1 MPAGESFYITTPIY
15 YPSDVPHIGHGYTSV
30 ATDTLARW
38 HRQAGDDTWMLTGT
52 DEHGQKML
60 RAAAANGVTPQQW
73 VDKLV
78 SESWF
83 PLLETLDVAND
94 DFIRT
99 TQERHEKNVQVFFQR
114 LYDAGYIY
122 AGEYEALYCV
132 GCEEFKPESEI
143 VDGTGPFEGLK
154 VCAIHSKP
162 LELLQEKNYFFKLS
176 EFGDRLLELY
186 KTEPDFVRPHSAR
199 NEVVSFVSQGLKDLS
214 ISRST
219 FDWGIPLPW
228 DESHVIYVWVD
239 ALLNYVTAVG
249 YGASTGSAAEGGSA
263 AEDGAAGGGGSAG
276 DGGSA
281 GGDGDGEFARRWPA
295 YHVVGKDILRF
306 HAVIWPALLMAA
318 GLDVPKGVF
327 AHGWLLV
334 GGEKMS
340 KSKLT
345 GIAPTEITDVFGS
358 DAYRYYF
365 LSAIAFGQDG
375 SFSWEDLSARY
386 QAELANG
393 FGNLASRTIA
403 MIEKYFDGVVP
414 EADEY
419 TEQDLAIQKIV
430 ADAATAADAA
440 IEQFRI
446 DEAISAIWTI
456 VDALNGYITENEPWA
471 LARDEARRGRLATVL
486 YTCAEGLRALA
497 VLLSPVMPQ
506 STQKLWSALGAAETL
521 GGLPDQPIRE
531 AGAWGGLR
539 PGTAV
544 STLTPLF
551 PRVEQS

>member
-1 MPAGESFYITTPIY
+1 VTSGRSFYITTPIY
-15 YPSDVPHIGHGYTSV
+15 YPSDLPHIGHGYTTV
-30 ATDTLARW
+30 AVDTLARW

-60 RAAAANGVTPQQW
+60 RAAAANGVTPQEW

-78 SESWF
+78 TESWF

-99 TQERHEKNVQVFFQR
+99 TQPRHEERVQQFVKALFDQ
-114 LYDAGYIY
+114 GYIY

-132 GCEEFKPESEI
+132 GCEEFKPEAEI

-176 EFGDRLLELY
+176 EFQDRLLELY
-186 KTEPDFVRPHSAR
+186 KTEPDFVRPESAR
-199 NEVVSFVSQGLKDLS
+199 NEVVSFVRSGLKDLS
-214 ISRST
+214 ISRSA
-219 FDWGIPLPW
+219 FDWGITVPW
-228 DESHVIYVWVD
+228 DPSHVIYVWVD
-239 ALLNYVTAVG
+239 ALLNYATAVG
-249 YGASTGSAAEGGSA
+249 YGTDPETGEITA
-263 AEDGAAGGGGSAG
+263 
-276 DGGSA
+276 
-281 GGDGDGEFARRWPA
+281 EFARRWPA

-306 HAVIWPALLMAA
+306 HAVIWPAMLMAA
-318 GLDVPKGVF
+318 GLDVPRGVF

-358 DAYRYYF
+358 DAYRFYF

-403 MIEKYFDGVVP
+403 MISKYFDGVVP
-414 EADEY
+414 EPGAY
-419 TEQDLAIQKIV
+419 TDSDLTIQKIV
-430 ADAATAADAA
+430 ADAAANADAA
-440 IEQFRI
+440 VERFRI
-446 DEAISAIWTI
+446 DEAIAAIWTI

-471 LARDEARRGRLATVL
+471 LAKDEATRERLGTVL
-486 YTCAEGLRALA
+486 YTAAEGLRALA
-497 VLLSPVMPQ
+497 VLLSPVMPA
-506 STQKLWSALGAAETL
+506 STEKLWFALGASESL
-521 GGLPDQPIRE
+521 GDLHDQRLRE
-531 AGAWGGLR
+531 AGAWGVLR
-539 PGTAV
+539 PGSSVNAL
-544 STLTPLF
+544 SPLF
-551 PRVEQS
+551 PRVEQA

>member
-1 MPAGESFYITTPIY
+1 MPAGDSFYITTPIY

-30 ATDTLARW
+30 AVDTLARW
-38 HRQAGDDTWMLTGT
+38 HRQSGDDTWMLTGT

-60 RAAAANGVTPQQW
+60 RAAAANGVTPQEW
-73 VDKLV
+73 VDRLV
-78 SESWF
+78 AESWN
-83 PLLETLDVAND
+83 PLLETLDIAND

-176 EFGDRLLELY
+176 EFSDRLLELY
-186 KTEPDFVRPHSAR
+186 RDRPDFIRPASAR

-249 YGASTGSAAEGGSA
+249 YGAEG
-263 AEDGAAGGGGSAG
+263 EGAH
-276 DGGSA
+276 DF
-281 GGDGDGEFARRWPA
+281 ERRWPA

-318 GLDVPKGVF
+318 GLEVPKGVF

-358 DAYRYYF
+358 DAYRFYF

-414 EADEY
+414 EPAEY
-419 TEQDLAIQKIV
+419 SEADLAIQQIV
-430 ADAATAADAA
+430 AEASTKADAA

-446 DEAISAIWTI
+446 DEAIDAIWNI
-456 VDALNGYITENEPWA
+456 VEELNGYITDNEPWA
-471 LARDEARRGRLATVL
+471 LARDEEQRERLGTVL
-486 YTCAEGLRALA
+486 YTCAEGLRALS

-506 STQKLWSALGAAETL
+506 ATGKLWAALGAAGAL
-521 GGLPDQPIRE
+521 GELTAQPIRD
-531 AGAWGGLR
+531 AGAWGIL
-539 PGTAV
+539 PAGTRV
-544 STLTPLF
+544 TTLAPLF
-551 PRVEQS
+551 PRIEPQS

>member
-1 MPAGESFYITTPIY
+1 MTSGRQSFYITTPIY
-15 YPSDVPHIGHGYTSV
+15 YPSDVPHIGHGYTTV
-30 ATDTLARW
+30 AVDTLARW

-52 DEHGQKML
+52 DEHGQKMM
-60 RAAAANGVTPQQW
+60 RAASANGVTPQEW

-78 SESWF
+78 TEAWF

-99 TQERHEKNVQVFFQR
+99 TQPRHEERVQQFVQAI
-114 LYDAGYIY
+114 YDRGYIY

-176 EFGDRLLELY
+176 EFQDKLLELY
-186 KTEPDFVRPHSAR
+186 SSVPDFVRPESAR
-199 NEVVSFVSQGLKDLS
+199 NEVVSFVKNGLKDLS
-214 ISRST
+214 ISRSA

-239 ALLNYVTAVG
+239 ALLNYATAIG
-249 YGASTGSAAEGGSA
+249 YGTDPE
-263 AEDGAAGGGGSAG
+263 
-276 DGGSA
+276 
-281 GGDGDGEFARRWPA
+281 EFARRWPA
-295 YHVVGKDILRF
+295 YHIVGKDILRF
-306 HAVIWPALLMAA
+306 HAVIWPAMLMAA
-318 GLDVPKGVF
+318 GLEVPRGVF

-358 DAYRYYF
+358 DAYRFYF

-393 FGNLASRTIA
+393 FGNLASRTTA
-403 MIEKYFDGVVP
+403 MVERYFEGVVP
-414 EADEY
+414 PAAEYSEAD
-419 TEQDLAIQKIV
+419 LHIQKTV
-430 ADAATAADAA
+430 ADAAAAADAA
-440 IEQFRI
+440 MERFRI
-446 DEAISAIWTI
+446 DEAISSIWTI
-456 VDALNGYITENEPWA
+456 VDALNLYITENEPWA
-471 LARDEARRGRLATVL
+471 LAKDEAQRTRLGTVL
-486 YTCAEGLRALA
+486 YTAAEGLRALA
-497 VLLSPVMPQ
+497 VLLSPVMPE
-506 STQKLWSALGAAETL
+506 STEKLWIALGAAESIGRL
-521 GGLPDQPIRE
+521 HDQPIRE
-531 AGAWGGLR
+531 AGAWGVLK
-539 PGTAV
+539 PGTSVNGLA
-544 STLTPLF
+544 PLF
-551 PRVEQS
+551 PRVEQSV

>member
-1 MPAGESFYITTPIY
+1 MTSGPSSFYITTPIY
-15 YPSDVPHIGHGYTSV
+15 YPSDVPHIGHGYTTV
-30 ATDTLARW
+30 AVDTLARW

-60 RAAAANGVTPQQW
+60 RAASANGVTPQQW

-83 PLLETLDVAND
+83 PLLKTLDVAND

-99 TQERHEKNVQVFFQR
+99 TQERHERNVQVFFQA
-114 LYDAGYIY
+114 LYDRGYIY

-132 GCEEFKPESEI
+132 GCEEFKPEAEI

-176 EFGDRLLELY
+176 EFQDNLLELY
-186 KTEPDFVRPHSAR
+186 KTDFIQPESAR
-199 NEVVSFVSQGLKDLS
+199 NEVVSFVKQGLKDLS
-214 ISRST
+214 VSRST
-219 FDWGIPLPW
+219 FDWGIKVPW
-228 DESHVIYVWVD
+228 DESHVIYVWID
-239 ALLNYVTAVG
+239 ALLNYATAVG
-249 YGASTGSAAEGGSA
+249 YGTDPEQF
-263 AEDGAAGGGGSAG
+263 E
-276 DGGSA
+276 
-281 GGDGDGEFARRWPA
+281 RRWPA

-306 HAVIWPALLMAA
+306 HAVIWPAMLMAA
-318 GLDVPKGVF
+318 GVDVPRGVF

-358 DAYRYYF
+358 DAYRFYF

-393 FGNLASRTIA
+393 FGNLASRTTA
-403 MIEKYFDGVVP
+403 MIERYFEGVVP
-414 EADEY
+414 PPAQYLEAD
-419 TEQDLAIQKIV
+419 LRIQKTV
-430 ADAATAADAA
+430 ADAAAAADAA
-440 IEQFRI
+440 IERFRI
-446 DEAISAIWTI
+446 DEAISSVWTI
-456 VDALNGYITENEPWA
+456 VDALNHYITENEPWA
-471 LARDEARRGRLATVL
+471 LAKDDAQRSRLGTVL
-486 YTCAEGLRALA
+486 YTAAEGLRALA
-497 VLLSPVMPQ
+497 VLLSPVMPE
-506 STQKLWSALGAAETL
+506 STEKLWIALGAAESL
-521 GGLPDQPIRE
+521 GRLHDQPIRE
-531 AGAWGGLR
+531 AGAWGALK
-539 PGTAV
+539 PGTSVNGLA
-544 STLTPLF
+544 PLF
-551 PRVEQS
+551 PRVEQPV

>member
-15 YPSDVPHIGHGYTSV
+15 YPSDVPHIGHGYTTV
-30 ATDTLARW
+30 AVDALARW
-38 HRQAGDDTWMLTGT
+38 HRQSGDDTWMLTGT

-60 RAAAANGVTPQQW
+60 RAAAANGVTPQEW

-78 SESWF
+78 AESWF

-99 TQERHEKNVQVFFQR
+99 TQSRHEERVQHFVQAI
-114 LYDAGYIY
+114 YDRGYIY

-132 GCEEFKPESEI
+132 GCEEFKPDSEI
-143 VDGTGPFEGLK
+143 VEGTGPFEGLK

-176 EFGDRLLELY
+176 EFAAPLLELY
-186 KTEPDFVRPHSAR
+186 SSQPDFVRPDSAR
-199 NEVVSFVSQGLKDLS
+199 NEVVSFVKQGLKDLS
-214 ISRST
+214 ISRSA
-219 FDWGIPLPW
+219 FDWGIKVPW
-228 DESHVIYVWVD
+228 DDTHVIYVWVD
-239 ALLNYVTAVG
+239 ALLNYATAVG
-249 YGASTGSAAEGGSA
+249 YSTDPE
-263 AEDGAAGGGGSAG
+263 
-276 DGGSA
+276 
-281 GGDGDGEFARRWPA
+281 EFARRWPA

-306 HAVIWPALLMAA
+306 HAVIWPAMLMAA
-318 GLDVPKGVF
+318 GLEVPKGVF

-358 DAYRYYF
+358 DAYRFYF

-403 MIEKYFDGVVP
+403 MVEKYFDGVIP
-414 EADEY
+414 APGAY
-419 TEQDLAIQKIV
+419 TEAELAIQRTV
-430 ADAATAADAA
+430 ADAVSAADAA
-440 IEQFRI
+440 VEQFRLS
-446 DEAISAIWTI
+446 DAIASIWTI

-471 LARDEARRGRLATVL
+471 LARDEEQRERLGTVL

-506 STQKLWSALGAAETL
+506 STGRLWDALGAASAL
-521 GGLPDQPIRE
+521 GVLQEQPIRE
-531 AGAWGGLR
+531 AGTWGIL
-539 PGTAV
+539 PSGTTVGA
-544 STLTPLF
+544 LEPLF
-551 PRVEQS
+551 PRVEQTV

>member
-1 MPAGESFYITTPIY
+1 MTSGPQSFYITTPIY

-30 ATDTLARW
+30 AVDTLARW

-78 SESWF
+78 SEAWF
-83 PLLETLDVAND
+83 PLLERLDVAND

-99 TQERHEKNVQVFFQR
+99 TQERHEKSVQVFFQA
-114 LYDAGYIY
+114 LYDRGYIY

-132 GCEEFKPESEI
+132 GCEEFKPEAEI

-176 EFGDRLLELY
+176 EFQDQLLALY
-186 KTEPDFVRPHSAR
+186 DAGFIQPESAR
-199 NEVVSFVSQGLKDLS
+199 NEVVSFVKQGLKDLS
-214 ISRST
+214 VSRST
-219 FDWGIPLPW
+219 FDWGIKVPW
-228 DESHVIYVWVD
+228 DESHVIYVWID
-239 ALLNYVTAVG
+239 ALLNYATAVG
-249 YGASTGSAAEGGSA
+249 YGSDPEQF
-263 AEDGAAGGGGSAG
+263 E
-276 DGGSA
+276 
-281 GGDGDGEFARRWPA
+281 RRWPA
-295 YHVVGKDILRF
+295 VHVVGKDILRF
-306 HAVIWPALLMAA
+306 HAVIWPAMLMAA
-318 GLDVPKGVF
+318 GVEVPRGVF

-358 DAYRYYF
+358 DAYRFYF

-393 FGNLASRTIA
+393 FGNLASRTTA
-403 MIEKYFDGVVP
+403 MIERYFEGIVP
-414 EADEY
+414 VPSAY
-419 TEQDLAIQKIV
+419 TEGDLAIQKTV
-430 ADAATAADAA
+430 ADAAAAADAA
-440 IEQFRI
+440 IERFRI
-446 DEAISAIWTI
+446 DEAISSIWTI
-456 VDALNGYITENEPWA
+456 VDALNLYITENEPWA
-471 LARDEARRGRLATVL
+471 LAKDDAQRERLGTVL
-486 YTCAEGLRALA
+486 YTAAEGLRALA
-497 VLLSPVMPQ
+497 VLLSPVMPK
-506 STQKLWSALGAAETL
+506 STEKLWVALGAAESL
-521 GGLPDQPIRE
+521 GRLVDQPIRE
-531 AGAWGGLR
+531 AGRWGVLVPGSSANGL
-539 PGTAV
+539 A
-544 STLTPLF
+544 PLF
-551 PRVEQS
+551 PRVEQSV

>member
-1 MPAGESFYITTPIY
+1 MTSGRQSFYITTPIY
-15 YPSDVPHIGHGYTSV
+15 YPSDVPHIGHGYTTV
-30 ATDTLARW
+30 AVDTLARW

-60 RAAAANGVTPQQW
+60 RAASANGVTPQQW

-78 SESWF
+78 TESWF
-83 PLLETLDVAND
+83 PLLQTLDVAND

-99 TQERHEKNVQVFFQR
+99 TQERHEERVKAFVQAI
-114 LYDAGYIY
+114 YDRGYIY

-176 EFGDRLLELY
+176 EFQDRLLELY
-186 KTEPDFVRPHSAR
+186 QSDFVQPESAR
-199 NEVVSFVSQGLKDLS
+199 NEVVSFVRSGLKDLS
-214 ISRST
+214 ISRSA

-239 ALLNYVTAVG
+239 ALLNYATAVG
-249 YGASTGSAAEGGSA
+249 YGSDPEQ
-263 AEDGAAGGGGSAG
+263 
-276 DGGSA
+276 
-281 GGDGDGEFARRWPA
+281 FARRWPA

-306 HAVIWPALLMAA
+306 HAVIWPAMLMAA
-318 GLDVPKGVF
+318 GVDVPKGVF

-358 DAYRYYF
+358 DAYRFYF

-393 FGNLASRTIA
+393 FGNLASRTTA
-403 MIEKYFDGVVP
+403 MVERYFEGIVP
-414 EADEY
+414 PPAAYTDADL
-419 TEQDLAIQKIV
+419 QIQRTV

-440 IEQFRI
+440 IERFRI
-446 DEAISAIWTI
+446 DEAISSVWTI
-456 VDALNGYITENEPWA
+456 VDALNLYITENEPWA
-471 LARDEARRGRLATVL
+471 LAKDETQRERLGTVL
-486 YTCAEGLRALA
+486 YTAADGLRALA
-497 VLLSPVMPQ
+497 VLLSPVMPA
-506 STQKLWSALGAAETL
+506 STEKLWIALGAAETL
-521 GGLPDQPIRE
+521 GRLQDQPIRE
-531 AGAWGGLR
+531 AGTWGLLK
-539 PGTAV
+539 PGTSVNGLA
-544 STLTPLF
+544 PLF
-551 PRVEQS
+551 PRVEQTV

>member
-1 MPAGESFYITTPIY
+1 MTSGRSFYITTPIY
-15 YPSDVPHIGHGYTSV
+15 YPSDVPHIGHGYTTV
-30 ATDTLARW
+30 AVDTLARW

-78 SESWF
+78 TESWF
-83 PLLETLDVAND
+83 PLLQTLDVAND

-99 TQERHEKNVQVFFQR
+99 TQERHERNVQVFFQT
-114 LYDAGYIY
+114 LYDRGYIY

-143 VDGTGPFEGLK
+143 VDGTGAFEGLK

-176 EFGDRLLELY
+176 EFQDKLLELY
-186 KTEPDFVRPHSAR
+186 KTVPDFLRPDSAR
-199 NEVVSFVSQGLKDLS
+199 NEVVSFVKNGLKDLS

-219 FDWGIPLPW
+219 FDWGIKVPW

-239 ALLNYVTAVG
+239 ALLNYATAVG
-249 YGASTGSAAEGGSA
+249 YGSDQEQF
-263 AEDGAAGGGGSAG
+263 D
-276 DGGSA
+276 
-281 GGDGDGEFARRWPA
+281 RRWPA

-306 HAVIWPALLMAA
+306 HAVIWPAMLMAA
-318 GLDVPKGVF
+318 GLEVPRGVF

-358 DAYRYYF
+358 DAYRFYF

-393 FGNLASRTIA
+393 FGNLASRTVA
-403 MIEKYFDGVVP
+403 MIERYFEAIVP
-414 EADEY
+414 PAGAYTEAD
-419 TEQDLAIQKIV
+419 LHIQRTV

-440 IEQFRI
+440 MVRFRP
-446 DEAISAIWTI
+446 DEAIAAIWTI
-456 VDALNGYITENEPWA
+456 VDALNLYITENEPWA
-471 LARDEARRGRLATVL
+471 LAKDAAQRERLGTVL
-486 YTCAEGLRALA
+486 YTAAEGLRALT
-497 VLLSPVMPQ
+497 VLLSPVMPHA
-506 STQKLWSALGAAETL
+506 TGILWDALGAAATL
-521 GGLPDQPIRE
+521 GALQDQPIRDAGTWGQLP
-531 AGAWGGLR
+531 AGALVSGL
-539 PGTAV
+539 A
-544 STLTPLF
+544 PLF
-551 PRVEQS
+551 PRVEQSA

>member
-1 MPAGESFYITTPIY
+1 MPTGESFYITTPIY
-15 YPSDVPHIGHGYTSV
+15 YPSDVPHIGHGYTTV
-30 ATDTLARW
+30 AVDALARW

-60 RAAAANGVTPQQW
+60 RAAAANGATPQEW
-73 VDKLV
+73 VDRLV
-78 SESWF
+78 GESWF
-83 PLLETLDVAND
+83 PLLEALDVAND

-99 TQERHEKNVQVFFQR
+99 TQPRHEERVQKFVQAI
-114 LYDAGYIY
+114 YDRGYIY
-122 AGEYEALYCV
+122 AGEFEALYCV
-132 GCEEFKPESEI
+132 GCEEFKTESEI
-143 VDGTGPFEGLK
+143 VDGTGQFEGLK
-154 VCAIHSKP
+154 VCAIHSIP

-176 EFGDRLLELY
+176 EFQDQLLELY
-186 KTEPDFVRPHSAR
+186 KTDFVRPESAR
-199 NEVVSFVSQGLKDLS
+199 NEVISFVKQGLKDLS

-219 FDWGIPLPW
+219 FDWGIKVPW

-249 YGASTGSAAEGGSA
+249 YGA
-263 AEDGAAGGGGSAG
+263 DPV
-276 DGGSA
+276 
-281 GGDGDGEFARRWPA
+281 EFARRWPA

-306 HAVIWPALLMAA
+306 HAVIWPAMLLAA
-318 GLDVPKGVF
+318 GVEVPRGVF

-358 DAYRYYF
+358 DAYRFYF

-403 MIEKYFDGVVP
+403 MIERYFEGIVP
-414 EADEY
+414 PAGEY
-419 TEQDLAIQKIV
+419 SAQDLAIQQTV
-430 ADAATAADAA
+430 TDAATAADAA
-440 IEQFRI
+440 IDRFRI

-456 VDALNGYITENEPWA
+456 VDALNLYITENEPWA
-471 LARDEARRGRLATVL
+471 LAKDDAQRGRLGTVL
-486 YTCAEGLRALA
+486 YTAAEGLRALA
-497 VLLSPVMPQ
+497 TLLSPITPIA
-506 STQKLWSALGAAETL
+506 TEKLWIALGAAESL
-521 GGLPDQPIRE
+521 GRLVDQPIRA
-531 AGAWGGLR
+531 AGTWGSLL
-539 PGTAV
+539 PGTSVNGLA
-544 STLTPLF
+544 PLF
-551 PRVEQS
+551 PRVEQSV

>member
-1 MPAGESFYITTPIY
+1 MTSGGSFYITTPIY
-15 YPSDVPHIGHGYTSV
+15 YPSDLPHIGHGYTSV
-30 ATDTLARW
+30 AVDTLARW

-60 RAAAANGVTPQQW
+60 RAATANGVTPQEW

-78 SESWF
+78 EESWF
-83 PLLETLDVAND
+83 PLLKTLDVAND

-99 TQERHEKNVQVFFQR
+99 TQPRHEERVKTFVQA
-114 LYDAGYIY
+114 LYDSGYIY

-132 GCEEFKPESEI
+132 GCEEFKPEAEI

-176 EFGDRLLELY
+176 EFQDRLLELY
-186 KTEPDFVRPHSAR
+186 RTQPDFVRPDSAR
-199 NEVVSFVSQGLKDLS
+199 NEVVSFVRSGLKDLS
-214 ISRST
+214 ISRSA
-219 FDWGIPLPW
+219 FDWGIRVPW

-239 ALLNYVTAVG
+239 ALLNYATAVG
-249 YGASTGSAAEGGSA
+249 YGDDPAEF
-263 AEDGAAGGGGSAG
+263 E
-276 DGGSA
+276 
-281 GGDGDGEFARRWPA
+281 RRWPA

-306 HAVIWPALLMAA
+306 HAVIWPAMLMAA
-318 GLDVPKGVF
+318 GLEVPKGIF

-358 DAYRYYF
+358 DAYRFYF

-403 MIEKYFDGVVP
+403 MIGRYFDGVVP
-414 EADEY
+414 TPGEP
-419 TEQDLAIQKIV
+419 TELDLRVQRTV

-440 IEQFRI
+440 MTAFRP

-456 VDALNGYITENEPWA
+456 VDELNGYITENEPWA
-471 LARDEARRGRLATVL
+471 LAKDDANRERLSTVL
-486 YTCAEGLRALA
+486 YTAAEGLRALA

-506 STQKLWSALGAAETL
+506 STATLWGALGAPGALTA
-521 GGLPDQPIRE
+521 QPLRE
-531 AGAWGGLR
+531 AGTWGQL
-539 PGTAV
+539 PAGTRV
-544 STLTPLF
+544 GTLAPLF
-551 PRVEQS
+551 PRVEQSA

>member
-1 MPAGESFYITTPIY
+1 MTSGRQSFYITTPIY
-15 YPSDVPHIGHGYTSV
+15 YPSDVPHIGHGYTTV
-30 ATDTLARW
+30 AVDTLARW
-38 HRQAGDDTWMLTGT
+38 HRQSGDDTWMLTGT
-52 DEHGQKML
+52 DEHGQKMM
-60 RAAAANGVTPQQW
+60 RAAAANGVTPQEW

-78 SESWF
+78 TESWF
-83 PLLETLDVAND
+83 PLLKTLDVAND

-99 TQERHEKNVQVFFQR
+99 TQPRHEERVQQFVQAI
-114 LYDAGYIY
+114 YDRGYIY

-143 VDGTGPFEGLK
+143 VDGTGAFEGLK

-176 EFGDRLLELY
+176 EFQDKLLELY
-186 KTEPDFVRPHSAR
+186 STVPDFVRPDSAR
-199 NEVVSFVSQGLKDLS
+199 NEVVSFVKNGLKDLS
-214 ISRST
+214 ISRSA

-239 ALLNYVTAVG
+239 ALLNYATAVG
-249 YGASTGSAAEGGSA
+249 YGTDPE
-263 AEDGAAGGGGSAG
+263 
-276 DGGSA
+276 
-281 GGDGDGEFARRWPA
+281 EFARRWPA

-306 HAVIWPALLMAA
+306 HAVIWPAMLMAA
-318 GLDVPKGVF
+318 GLDVPRGVF

-358 DAYRYYF
+358 DAYRFYF

-393 FGNLASRTIA
+393 FGNLASRTTA
-403 MIEKYFDGVVP
+403 MIEKYFEGVVP
-414 EADEY
+414 PPASYDER
-419 TEQDLAIQKIV
+419 DLAIQRTV
-430 ADAATAADAA
+430 QDAATAADAA
-440 IEQFRI
+440 IERFRI

-456 VDALNGYITENEPWA
+456 VDALNLYITENEPWA
-471 LARDEARRGRLATVL
+471 LAKDEAQRERLGTVL
-486 YTCAEGLRALA
+486 YTAAEGLRALA
-497 VLLSPVMPQ
+497 VLLSPVMPE
-506 STQKLWSALGAAETL
+506 STEKLWVALGAAESL
-521 GGLPDQPIRE
+521 GRLQDQPLRE
-531 AGAWGGLR
+531 AGAWGVLK
-539 PGTAV
+539 PGTSVNGLA
-544 STLTPLF
+544 PLF
-551 PRVEQS
+551 PRVEQTV

>member
-1 MPAGESFYITTPIY
+1 MTSGRQSFYITTPIY
-15 YPSDVPHIGHGYTSV
+15 YPSDVPHIGHGYTTV
-30 ATDTLARW
+30 AVDTLARW

-60 RAAAANGVTPQQW
+60 RAASANGVTPQQW

-83 PLLETLDVAND
+83 PLLNTLDVAND

-99 TQERHEKNVQVFFQR
+99 TQERHERNVQTFFQA
-114 LYDAGYIY
+114 LYDRGWIY

-132 GCEEFKPESEI
+132 GCEEFKPEAEI

-176 EFGDRLLELY
+176 EFQDRLLDLF
-186 KTEPDFVRPHSAR
+186 KTDFIQPESAR
-199 NEVVSFVSQGLKDLS
+199 NEVVSFVKQGLKDLS
-214 ISRST
+214 VSRST
-219 FDWGIPLPW
+219 FDWGIKVPW
-228 DESHVIYVWVD
+228 DETHVIYVWID
-239 ALLNYVTAVG
+239 ALLNYATAVG
-249 YGASTGSAAEGGSA
+249 YGS
-263 AEDGAAGGGGSAG
+263 DP
-276 DGGSA
+276 D
-281 GGDGDGEFARRWPA
+281 EFARRWPA
-295 YHVVGKDILRF
+295 LHVVGKDILRF
-306 HAVIWPALLMAA
+306 HAVIWPAMLMAV
-318 GLDVPKGVF
+318 GVEVPRGVF

-358 DAYRYYF
+358 DAYRFYF

-393 FGNLASRTIA
+393 FGNLASRTTA
-403 MIEKYFDGVVP
+403 MVERYFEGVVP
-414 EADEY
+414 PPASY
-419 TEQDLAIQKIV
+419 TDRDLVIQKTV
-430 ADAATAADAA
+430 ADAVPAADAA
-440 IEQFRI
+440 IERFRI

-456 VDALNGYITENEPWA
+456 VDALNLYITENEPWA
-471 LARDEARRGRLATVL
+471 LAKDEAQRERLGTVL
-486 YTCAEGLRALA
+486 YTAAEGLRALA
-497 VLLSPVMPQ
+497 VLLSPLMPI
-506 STQKLWSALGAAETL
+506 STEKLWVALGAAESL
-521 GGLPDQPIRE
+521 GRLVDQPIRE
-531 AGAWGGLR
+531 AGSWGSLK
-539 PGTAV
+539 PGTSVNGLA
-544 STLTPLF
+544 PLF
-551 PRVEQS
+551 PRVEQSV

>member
-1 MPAGESFYITTPIY
+1 MTSGRSFYITTPIY
-15 YPSDVPHIGHGYTSV
+15 YPSDVPHIGHGYTTV
-30 ATDTLARW
+30 AVDALARW

-52 DEHGQKML
+52 DEHGQKMI
-60 RAAAANGVTPQQW
+60 RAATANGATPQEW

-78 SESWF
+78 AESWF

-99 TQERHEKNVQVFFQR
+99 TQERHETRVQTFLQAI
-114 LYDAGYIY
+114 YDRGYIY

-132 GCEEFKPESEI
+132 GCEEFKPDSEI
-143 VDGTGPFEGLK
+143 VDGTGAFEGLK

-176 EFGDRLLELY
+176 EFVEPLLALY
-186 KTEPDFVRPHSAR
+186 RSQPDFIRPESAR
-199 NEVVSFVSQGLKDLS
+199 NEVVSFVRSGLKDLS

-219 FDWGIPLPW
+219 FDWGIEVPW
-228 DESHVIYVWVD
+228 DSSHVIYVWVD
-239 ALLNYVTAVG
+239 ALLNYATAVG
-249 YGASTGSAAEGGSA
+249 YGADPET
-263 AEDGAAGGGGSAG
+263 
-276 DGGSA
+276 
-281 GGDGDGEFARRWPA
+281 FARRWPA

-306 HAVIWPALLMAA
+306 HAVIWPAMLMAA
-318 GLDVPKGVF
+318 GVEVPHGVF

-358 DAYRYYF
+358 DAYRFYF

-393 FGNLASRTIA
+393 FGNLASRTVA
-403 MIEKYFDGVVP
+403 MIGKYFDGTVP
-414 EADEY
+414 PASAY
-419 TEQDLAIQKIV
+419 TDVDTAIQKTVSDAAEI
-430 ADAATAADAA
+430 ADAAM
-440 IEQFRI
+440 ERFRI
-446 DEAISAIWTI
+446 DEAIDAIWTI
-456 VDALNGYITENEPWA
+456 VDALNGYITDMEPWA
-471 LARDEARRGRLATVL
+471 LAKDDAQRDRLGTVL

-497 VLLSPVMPQ
+497 VLLSPVMPE
-506 STQKLWSALGAAETL
+506 STAKLWTALGADEAL
-521 GGLPDQPIRE
+521 GPLQEQPLRE
-531 AGAWGGLR
+531 AGTWGIL
-539 PGTAV
+539 PAGTRTRA
-544 STLTPLF
+544 LAPLF
-551 PRVEQS
+551 PRVEQSE